1 MAKSII
7 FLAASALCFLSLLGF
22 AYCDSHF
29 SVEGK
34 VYCDT
39 CRTQFVTRLSTYMK
53 GAKVRLECRKRG
65 DGAITYSVESE
76 TDKLGTYHLQV
87 DGEHE
92 EEVCEIVLLKS
103 SDPDCS
109 EVSKDPFQKKSAR
122 ISLTKNNGITSPVR
136 LANPLGFMRK
146 EHLPGCG
153 QVLKELGLTAEDE
166 Q

>member
-1 MAKSII
+1 MAKSVI
-7 FLAASALCFLSLLGF
+7 FLAASALCFLSLLCF

-29 SVEGK
+29 SVEGR

-53 GAKVRLECRKRG
+53 GAKVRLQCREREG
-65 DGAITYSVESE
+65 GVITYSLESE
-76 TDKLGTYHLQV
+76 TDESGTYHLGV

-92 EEVCEIVLLKS
+92 EDVCEIVLVKS

-109 EVSKDPFQKKSAR
+109 EVSKDPFLDKSAR

-136 LANPLGFMRK
+136 LANPLGFLRK
-146 EHLPGCG
+146 ERVDGCG
-153 QVLKELGLTAEDE
+153 EVLRELGLTAEDE